1 MEHGRGDG
9 RELKVLI
16 DTQWG
21 LFTQS
26 QVTKLGYSRNRV
38 RKLVDSGAW
47 IVVLRGVY
55 SIFTGPLTRDRIL
68 MAALLYGGGHAML
81 SHRSA
86 AEEWGLRRPDPD
98 SAVHVT
104 VPYGKSACNQRPTL
118 RSVPRVGTRL
128 VAGIGLSL
136 HPGVVV
142 HRSRA
147 HRYIGVPGDMPR
159 TTLVDTAL
167 DLAVS
172 EPTPRQAFHSL
183 VSSVTQRR
191 IRLTDV
197 REQIAVRRP
206 YRYLT
211 ALTEAVD
218 LLANGVQS
226 VLELEYATNVEE
238 AHGLPAA
245 ERQSEIKVDGRT
257 LYEDVVYRV
266 GSRTL
271 TVRLDGRR
279 FHSMQ
284 EVAFRDRRRD
294 NASELAGRARL
305 VFGYEEVSS
314 DPCGVAGDVAQ
325 VLRREGWEGELAS
338 CALCAPPGTQ
348 NAHDTDLVLAIDVG
362 HNG

>member
-9 RELKVLI
+9 RELQVLI

-26 QVTKLGYSRNRV
+26 QVTELGYSRNRV
-38 RKLVDSGAW
+38 RALVDSGAW
-47 IVVLRGVY
+47 IAVLRGVY
-55 SIFTGPLTRDRIL
+55 SIFTGPLTRQRTL

-86 AEEWGLRRPDPD
+86 AEEWAFCEPDPAA
-98 SAVHVT
+98 AVHVT
-104 VPYGKSACNQRPTL
+104 VPYGKSACNQRPTV
-118 RSVPRVGTRL
+118 RSGPTVGTRL
-128 VAGIGLSL
+128 VAGIGSSL

-147 HRYIGVPGDMPR
+147 HRHIGVPGDMPR

-172 EPTPRQAFHSL
+172 EPTPEQAFHSL

-206 YRYLT
+206 YRYLST
-211 ALTEAVD
+211 LTEAID
-218 LLANGVQS
+218 LLATGVQS
-226 VLELEYATNVEE
+226 VLELEYATNVEA
-238 AHGLPAA
+238 AHGLPTT
-245 ERQSEIKVDGRT
+245 ERQSAVQVDGRT

-266 GSRTL
+266 GSRTV

-279 FHSMQ
+279 FHSMR

-294 NASELAGRARL
+294 NAAELAGRARL

-314 DPCGVAGDVAQ
+314 DPCGVARDVAL
-325 VLRREGWEGELAS
+325 VLQREGWDGEPTS
-338 CALCAPPGTQ
+338 CALCVAAATH
-348 NAHDTDLVLAIDVG
+348 NTHDTDLVLAIDVR
-362 HNG
+362 HNR

>member
-1 MEHGRGDG
+1 
-9 RELKVLI
+9 
-16 DTQWG
+16 
-21 LFTQS
+21 
-26 QVTKLGYSRNRV
+26 
-38 RKLVDSGAW
+38 
-47 IVVLRGVY
+47 
-55 SIFTGPLTRDRIL
+55 
-68 MAALLYGGGHAML
+68 ML

-86 AEEWGLRRPDPD
+86 AEEWGFRTPDPAA
-98 SAVHVT
+98 AVHVT
-104 VPYGKSACNQRPTL
+104 VPYGKSACNQRPTV
-118 RSVPRVGTRL
+118 RSAPTQGTRL
-128 VAGIGLSL
+128 VAGVGSSL

-172 EPTPRQAFHSL
+172 EPTPKQALDSL

-197 REQIAVRRP
+197 RERIAVRRP
-206 YRYLT
+206 YRYLST
-211 ALTEAVD
+211 LTEAID

-226 VLELEYATNVEE
+226 VLELEYAANVEA
-238 AHGLPAA
+238 AHDLPVA
-245 ERQSEIKVDGRT
+245 ERQNAIRVDGRT
-257 LYEDVVYRV
+257 LYEDVVYRI

-279 FHSMQ
+279 FHSMR

-294 NASELAGRARL
+294 NAAELAGRARL

-314 DPCGVAGDVAQ
+314 DPCGVARDVIQ
-325 VLRREGWEGELAS
+325 VLRREGWDGEPTS
-338 CALCAPPGTQ
+338 CAFCVSAATQ
-348 NAHDTDLVLAIDVG
+348 NAHDTDLVLAIDVR
-362 HNG
+362 HNR

>member
-1 MEHGRGDG
+1 MDDGRGDG
-9 RELKVLI
+9 RELQVLI

-26 QVTKLGYSRNRV
+26 QVTALGYSRNRV
-38 RKLVDSGAW
+38 RRLVNSGAW
-47 IVVLRGVY
+47 ITVLRGVY
-55 SIFTGPLTRDRIL
+55 SIFTGPLTRERVL

-86 AEEWGLRRPDPD
+86 AEEWGFRPPEPTA
-98 SAVHVT
+98 AVHVT
-104 VPYGKSACNQRPTL
+104 VPYGKSARNQRSTARKDPT
-118 RSVPRVGTRL
+118 VGTRL
-128 VAGIGLSL
+128 VAGVGSSL

-147 HRYIGVPGDMPR
+147 HRHIGVEGEMPR
-159 TTLVDTAL
+159 TTLVDTAI

-172 EPTPRQAFHSL
+172 ESTPEQAVASL
-183 VSSVTQRR
+183 VSSVTDRG

-197 REQIAVRRP
+197 REQIALRRP
-206 YRYLT
+206 YRYCT
-211 ALTEAVD
+211 ALGKAID

-226 VLELEYATNVEE
+226 ILELEYATNVEA

-245 ERQSEIKVDGRT
+245 ERQSLVQVDGRT

-266 GSRTL
+266 GTRTV

-279 FHSMQ
+279 FHSMR

-294 NASELAGRARL
+294 NAAELEGRARL
-305 VFGYEEVSS
+305 VFGYEEVSR
-314 DPCGVAGDVAQ
+314 DRCGVARDVAQ
-325 VLRREGWEGELAS
+325 VLRREGWGGVPTS
-338 CALCAPPGTQ
+338 CAFCAPTGTQ
-348 NAHDTDLVLAIDVG
+348 KAHDTDLVLAIDVG
-362 HNG
+362 HKR